1 MLCIFTIS
9 TSAFEIISP
18 PSRKSALLPPS
29 YEKNRRNFIATIG
42 SVASSLAIG
51 EASCASPDPPVSADY
66 ELQLLREASEALR
79 SLLENWERATVICI
93 YADVPR
99 ELLEQ
104 KNKEQLLEKAKVSA
118 LFDKS
123 ASVVSCR
130 RSNKV
135 VRDYI
140 GATGKGPLVGAD
152 KRLLKRVV
160 TDRIDPDGLDNYYAE
175 AELFSQALARASSL
189 SYTAGMSDFDSI
201 NTFEKDKEVSSADDS
216 SLEQARRAISDA
228 RTSLDKCLSIL
239 IQT

>member
-1 MLCIFTIS
+1 MAPGNRGPRCAGWAGRSLRLR
-9 TSAFEIISP
+9 

-79 SLLENWERATVICI
+79 SLLENWERATVVCI

-160 TDRIDPDGLDNYYAE
+160 TDRIDPDGLDNYYAGE
-175 AELFSQALARASSL
+175 SNNRS
-189 SYTAGMSDFDSI
+189 
-201 NTFEKDKEVSSADDS
+201 V
-216 SLEQARRAISDA
+216 
-228 RTSLDKCLSIL
+228 
-239 IQT
+239 